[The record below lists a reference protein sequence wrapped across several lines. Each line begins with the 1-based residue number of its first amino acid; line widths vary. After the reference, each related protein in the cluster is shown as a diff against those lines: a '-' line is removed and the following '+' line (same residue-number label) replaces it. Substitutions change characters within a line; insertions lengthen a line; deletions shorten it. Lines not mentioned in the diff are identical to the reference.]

1 MESWVEN
8 LLEALLYTVVTL
20 GAVAIGVGVL
30 VLLGLGLRRIALGRR

>member
-1 MESWVEN
+1 MQLWAGN

-20 GAVAIGVGVL
+20 GVVAIGVGGL